1 MRSRQTEAVAVKLLV
16 LKDRRPGEYR
26 KALGLA
32 AIIGRTQRVGIET
45 VDAAPRR
52 FARDRLRRLVLARSG
67 QEPGRA
73 LAFLYGIDPADIA
86 SPDIVIGAGRP
97 TAAAGI
103 LLRRL
108 TGAKFIYCGYLR
120 DYDAAEIDLKL
131 VGTPRLA
138 GEPGCALA
146 PIPTSIDPDIL
157 PRPRRLRSPQDLAG
171 AAIGL
176 FVGGPRSGYD
186 FSKADWERLAELVV
200 STARLAGVRWSVASS
215 RRTPEPACRAFDRL
229 AAAGIIERYVDAR
242 AEGAGSADALFGAD
256 AIVVTEDSLS
266 MIAEGLAALRPV
278 IALRPPGGEKHG
290 YAEELVTLACGGG
303 LLIRPLAST
312 SAESFVRALLSLEPP
327 AADPRDAI
335 EAAIAPVLRAAASL
349 PRNTPVA

>member
-1 MRSRQTEAVAVKLLV
+1 MKLLV

-32 AIIGRTQRVGIET
+32 AVIARKWPAET
-45 VDAAPRR
+45 RELEVWPRR
-52 FARDRLRRLVLARSG
+52 LARDRVRRWMLARSG
-67 QEPGRA
+67 RDPARA
-73 LAFLYGIDPADIA
+73 LALLYGINPAEA
-86 SPDIVIGAGRP
+86 APPNIVIGAGRP

-108 TGAKFIYCGYLR
+108 SGARFLYCGYLR
-120 DYDAAEIDLKL
+120 DYGPAEIDLKL

-146 PIPTSIDPDIL
+146 PIPTSVDPDTL
-157 PRPRRLRSPQDLAG
+157 PRPRRLRSPQDLSG

-176 FVGGPRSGYD
+176 FLGGPRSGYD
-186 FSKADWERLAELVV
+186 FLKADWERLAELVV

-215 RRTPEPACRAFDRL
+215 RRTPEPACRAFHRL
-229 AAAGIIERYVDAR
+229 AAAGIIERYVDSR

-303 LLIRPLAST
+303 LFIRPLAST
-312 SAESFVRALLSLEPP
+312 SAETLVRALLSLEPP